1 MRKVRH
7 QQKLKRERPSWR
19 TQRVIRTPFL
29 HGACLWS
36 FSFVAILTARDQA
49 ALRGESVR

>member
-7 QQKLKRERPSWR
+7 QQKWKREKKSWR
-19 TQRVIRTPFL
+19 TQRVIRTHLL

-36 FSFVAILTARDQA
+36 FSCVAILTARDQA